1 MAAWLWQRMCCCL
14 TGHDYVIT
22 SDRTRMFLRCRT
34 CGRTSHGLDLAD
46 RPLRDQ
52 AHPGHGALPRAG
64 AAAGGSTFATR

>member
-22 SDRTRMFLRCRT
+22 SDRTRMFLRCRN

-46 RPLRDQ
+46 SP
-52 AHPGHGALPRAG
+52 HPEPARAARRTQTGLP
-64 AAAGGSTFATR
+64 AARGRSNFATR